1 MFKSIHYLLSL
12 FNFVKNKICGIL
24 YIKTTKATTIILCI
38 LPMKD
43 SMRLVIEILDVA
55 PRNDGIVPV
64 ADRPQNLLPV
74 LLFRGLENQ
83 LN

>member
-43 SMRLVIEILDVA
+43 SMRLVIEIL
-55 PRNDGIVPV
+55 ILS
-64 ADRPQNLLPV
+64 LL
-74 LLFRGLENQ
+74 
-83 LN
+83 

>member
-1 MFKSIHYLLSL
+1 MYFTYER
-12 FNFVKNKICGIL
+12 FNEACDRNS
-24 YIKTTKATTIILCI
+24 
-38 LPMKD
+38 D
-43 SMRLVIEILDVA
+43 LVVVVDLLDVA